1 MKLQNLIAIGI
12 IAFATNAA
20 MADPAADAATD
31 NNAPLTRAQVK
42 QELRRARD
50 VGELTATG
58 DSADYPHQQIPGNS
72 TLTRSDVRHEVL
84 VARASGELIPAGEG
98 DDAFVARSTDTV
110 ASSLTRA
117 DVKTATLRAR
127 DAGQLV
133 PAGEGDDTTQARDRT
148 QSNYARTAQS
158 AGKSAS
164 MLASK

>member
-1 MKLQNLIAIGI
+1 MKLQNFIAIGI
-12 IAFATNAA
+12 IAFAANAA
-20 MADPAADAATD
+20 MAD

-50 VGELTATG
+50 AGELTATG

-84 VARASGELIPAGEG
+84 EARASGELIPAGEG
-98 DDAFVARSTDTV
+98 DDAFVARSTNTV

-158 AGKSAS
+158 TGKSAS
-164 MLASK
+164 MLASR